1 MAINLLPKG
10 LAKESSSVKLA
21 ESVKKILQAGL
32 ILFILFLVS
41 GIAYLFFLSSQVN
54 NSSAVQDQLKVTI
67 RSLEDTEQRVVL
79 IKDRAEKSTF
89 ALEEPSAGLSVI
101 SFEVFSSN
109 LPVGANLVE
118 TKITGEK
125 TEATFLTRS
134 SSDLVQLMTAI
145 TLSDSYKKVEL
156 ESFGFTPT
164 AGYLI
169 TLNLFE

>member
-21 ESVKKILQAGL
+21 ESVKKISQAGL
-32 ILFILFLVS
+32 ILFILFLIA
-41 GIAYLFFLSSQVN
+41 GIAYLFFLSSQV
-54 NSSAVQDQLKVTI
+54 SSSSTLQDQLKVSI

-79 IKDRAEKSTF
+79 VKDRAEKS
-89 ALEEPSAGLSVI
+89 ASVLDEPSASLSVI
-101 SFEVFSSN
+101 SFETFSSN

-118 TKITGEK
+118 SKITGEK
-125 TEATFLTRS
+125 TDATFLTRS
-134 SSDLVQLMTAI
+134 SSDLVQLMAAI
-145 TLSDSYKKVEL
+145 TLSDFYERVEL
-156 ESFGFTPT
+156 ESFGFTPA